1 MSAPLEAAVDVT
13 VDPAAAGTPA
23 SAPPAAVGMLRERL
37 GDSVRA
43 VMENRGQFRVL
54 VDRAHAD
61 EAISFLRDDPRC
73 RFTFLVDVTAID
85 FHGVAPASAR
95 YRVTWVLRS
104 YQTKETLVLQSDL
117 PDDDPTVA
125 SMTHL
130 FPGADWL
137 ERECFDMFG
146 IRFAGHPDMRRILLP
161 DIFPGHPLRK
171 DYPMT
176 GIMTDQEWAE
186 HIVSRAQREEGH
198 D

>member
-1 MSAPLEAAVDVT
+1 MSEPLQVI

-23 SAPPAAVGMLRERL
+23 SAPPAAVALLRERH
-37 GDSVRA
+37 GDGVRA
-43 VMENRGQFRVL
+43 LMENRGQFRVL
-54 VDRAHAD
+54 VERGQAA
-61 EAISFLRDDPRC
+61 EAIRFLRDDPRL

-85 FHGVAPASAR
+85 FHPATPR
-95 YRVTWVLRS
+95 FRVTWVLRS
-104 YQTKETLVLQSDL
+104 YHTKETLVLQADV
-117 PDDDPTVA
+117 PEDDPSVP

-146 IRFAGHPDMRRILLP
+146 IRFTGHPDLRRILLP
-161 DIFPGHPLRK
+161 DVFPGHPLRK
-171 DYPMT
+171 DYPMA